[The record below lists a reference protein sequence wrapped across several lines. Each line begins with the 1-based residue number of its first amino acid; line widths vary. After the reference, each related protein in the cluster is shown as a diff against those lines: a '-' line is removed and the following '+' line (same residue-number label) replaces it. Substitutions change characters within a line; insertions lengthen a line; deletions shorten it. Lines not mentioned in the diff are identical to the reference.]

1 MYIGILFRYFIYILI
16 AVVVIFL
23 QGILAAAEEAGSSR
37 GGGRG
42 GRRGGRRRGGRGREG
57 LYLEKKISASNPLL
71 LHLQLELLTHYP
83 IKKLFLHFPN

>member
-1 MYIGILFRYFIYILI
+1 MYIGILFRYFIFI
-16 AVVVIFL
+16 AVVVIF

-37 GGGRG
+37 G
-42 GRRGGRRRGGRGREG
+42 GGRGREG